1 MGEHIHPLPD
11 DGCVPGLPGWRVVH
25 TPGHTAGHI
34 SLVRESDR
42 LVLAGD
48 ALATMNQDS
57 WTTLVTM
64 PRELRWPP
72 APLTSDWSAARTS
85 LHRLAE
91 LRPSAI
97 AAGHGLPMSGP
108 EVAEQLERFAR
119 HFMPPRDGRYVRQA
133 AFANENGVVSL
144 PPPVPDPVGT
154 AILAATAT
162 AATAGFAIALARSRR
177 RV

>member
-1 MGEHIHPLPD
+1 
-11 DGCVPGLPGWRVVH
+11 
-25 TPGHTAGHI
+25 
-34 SLVRESDR
+34 
-42 LVLAGD
+42 
-48 ALATMNQDS
+48 
-57 WTTLVTM
+57 
-64 PRELRWPP
+64 
-72 APLTSDWSAARTS
+72 
-85 LHRLAE
+85 
-91 LRPSAI
+91 
-97 AAGHGLPMSGP
+97 MSGP